1 MSVLELL
8 MIAFWSLCAAGIL
21 WCIVSVAG
29 DVTYVTL
36 ADGRRKA
43 RSIPLIFKI
52 LLPLAP
58 NFRHLVRKPL
68 FKPAVA
74 RADSLLVQGGFE
86 GLMSGEEFVALQLML
101 GWLPPIFWQKQF
113 SPLPGVQKPMDEPSA
128 LIIIQN
134 ITCNLL

>member
-1 MSVLELL
+1 MT
-8 MIAFWSLCAAGIL
+8 SLQIILILCWAACAAGL
-21 WCIVSVAG
+21 AAYVVSVAHEI
-29 DVTYVTL
+29 TYVTL

-43 RSIPLIFKI
+43 RAIPLIFKI

-101 GWLPPIFWQKQF
+101 GWLPPIFWL
-113 SPLPGVQKPMDEPSA
+113 SSSLVLP
-128 LIIIQN
+128 
-134 ITCNLL
+134 